1 MCSICGNAFH
11 IPTTA
16 VSANAGPVPGPTSAA
31 PSLDLA
37 AIITQLRT
45 SWGGQWENDTYPVYG
60 TNIQYAI
67 LTSAPLDSSSENSG
81 WQAMTDLMAARATEA
96 FEVWDDL
103 IAINMT
109 RYVGNPPAGAEVIQ
123 FGYSS
128 ATSGGGTYQSPEL
141 GYNQGVNEFGGDAW
155 AITRSEIWMNSSWS
169 THSTSSAINQAGYGY
184 YGGYGFTT
192 YMHEIGHAL
201 GLSHPGSY
209 DASNGAV
216 TYATGAEYLQ
226 DTQRYTVMSYFDAD
240 EDGSGTD
247 HYGSNGQWRNAQTPM
262 LHDIAAA
269 HAIYGADPTT
279 RTGNTTYGFNSNA
292 GKDVY
297 DFTKNTNPIITI
309 YDAGGVD
316 TLDLSGFGSG
326 QYGGQV
332 INLTAG
338 SWSNVGGYMT
348 NNLSIAY
355 GTVIENAIGGSG
367 NDTITGN
374 AVANRLD
381 GGGGNDTLNGGEG
394 NDIAVYSGD
403 RVVYTIS
410 SLAGGSVKIADSRG
424 TLGDGSD
431 VASNIEDFQFADRS
445 YNLSEL
451 YTTLGS
457 SSADFNGD
465 GKADILLHNDNDSN
479 FLWQMNGFEVVG
491 GGWIPAAG
499 SAWHI
504 VSMTDFDGDNKAD
517 VLLQNDNG
525 ANYLWRMDGPQIIGG
540 AWVPSAGDGWHVVGT
555 ADFNG
560 DDKAD
565 ILLQN
570 DNGANYL
577 WQMNGAQIIG
587 GGWVPS
593 AGNGWHFAELA
604 DFNGDNMADILLQN
618 DNGAN
623 YLWQMNGAQIIG
635 GGWVSSAGAGWH
647 IAEAADFSGD
657 GKADILLNNDNG
669 SNFLWEMNGNQIV
682 GGGWVPSAG
691 VGWNIVDA
699 ADFSGD
705 GKSDI
710 LLHNDNG
717 SNFLWKMNGS
727 QIVEGGW
734 VPSPGDAW
742 DIL

>member
-81 WQAMTDLMAARATEA
+81 WQAMTDLMAARAAEA

-141 GYNQGVNEFGGDAW
+141 GYNQGINEFGGDAW

-226 DTQRYTVMSYFDAD
+226 DTQRYTIMSYFDAD

-247 HYGSNGQWRNAQTPM
+247 HYGSNGQWRYAQTPM

-309 YDAGGVD
+309 YDAGGID

-381 GGGGNDTLNGGEG
+381 GGGGNDTLNGGDG
-394 NDIAVYSGD
+394 ND
-403 RVVYTIS
+403 
-410 SLAGGSVKIADSRG
+410 
-424 TLGDGSD
+424 
-431 VASNIEDFQFADRS
+431 
-445 YNLSEL
+445 
-451 YTTLGS
+451 
-457 SSADFNGD
+457 
-465 GKADILLHNDNDSN
+465 
-479 FLWQMNGFEVVG
+479 
-491 GGWIPAAG
+491 
-499 SAWHI
+499 
-504 VSMTDFDGDNKAD
+504 
-517 VLLQNDNG
+517 VL
-525 ANYLWRMDGPQIIGG
+525 IGG
-540 AWVPSAGDGWHVVGT
+540 AGTDTAVYATASAAFALLSYNGTVAALSRGASGQDRLQGIENIQFSDNTVAASAASAFNGYEYLASYSDLIRAFGTNLQAGFDHLIDYGYSEGRALDAFANWDYLASYGDLIRAFGPNANAAAQHYVTYGFNESRAVDRFDGWEYL
-555 ADFNG
+555 ASYSDLIRAF
-560 DDKAD
+560 
-565 ILLQN
+565 
-570 DNGANYL
+570 GANESAAAQHYVTYGFNEGRSTALFDAGQYL
-577 WQMNGAQIIG
+577 ANY
-587 GGWVPS
+587 
-593 AGNGWHFAELA
+593 A
-604 DFNGDNMADILLQN
+604 DLRAAFGTDLQAAARHYVQYGYYEGRTDDPPGRNMA
-618 DNGAN
+618 
-623 YLWQMNGAQIIG
+623 
-635 GGWVSSAGAGWH
+635 SALST
-647 IAEAADFSGD
+647 D
-657 GKADILLNNDNG
+657 LY
-669 SNFLWEMNGNQIV
+669 V
-682 GGGWVPSAG
+682 V
-691 VGWNIVDA
+691 
-699 ADFSGD
+699 
-705 GKSDI
+705 
-710 LLHNDNG
+710 
-717 SNFLWKMNGS
+717 
-727 QIVEGGW
+727 
-734 VPSPGDAW
+734 
-742 DIL
+742 